1 MVSKKIVEAA
11 LLDGSSC
18 SVLVL
23 ETAVLVRA
31 LSRST
36 PSTSWTFVTRRLPLC
51 SACHCYMLV

>member
-51 SACHCYMLV
+51 SACMLV

>member
-36 PSTSWTFVTRRLPLC
+36 PSTSWTFVSILQGFSGPLDL
-51 SACHCYMLV
+51 A